1 MWYHVKDAPGSH
13 VLVVDP
19 TNTEE
24 EIRTASILAAYY
36 SSYQSSSSV
45 CVNYTLA
52 RWIKKIPG
60 KRNCFVT
67 YSNEKTIYIDPDIE
81 IINKLNKLKSKKLT
95 KF

>member
-45 CVNYTLA
+45 CVNYTLT

-81 IINKLNKLKSKKLT
+81 IINKLNKLKS
-95 KF
+95 